1 MRDADI
7 ISRLAEAC
15 VANARDFNT
24 QDAANSLWALA
35 ALNFRDAAVWRRIAD
50 AFPRASPIS
59 VEQAGQLLQSALAS
73 RAWLHDEPLFDA
85 AFLVRCR
92 DIIASEP
99 PPARPTSGHREVLA
113 SLARLNFAATSEAL
127 VLDGLHSVDAL
138 VRLSDGREVAVEFDG
153 PTHFLH
159 SLTAPE
165 RVEGGASSA
174 SAARTPETNGSTR
187 LRDRL
192 LVEGGYLVVSIPY
205 WEWDALCGSG
215 AQD

>member
-1 MRDADI
+1 MMIPRTK
-7 ISRLAEAC
+7 AC
-15 VANARDFNT
+15 EPALTVF
-24 QDAANSLWALA
+24 SLA
-35 ALNFRDAAVWRRIAD
+35 ALNSRDSTIWRRVAD
-50 AFPRASPIS
+50 AFPRASTLS

-73 RAWLHDEPLFDA
+73 RAWLQDEPLFDA
-85 AFLVRCR
+85 AFLARCR
-92 DIIASEP
+92 DIKVSEP
-99 PPARPTSGHREVLA
+99 PPVCPTSGHREVLA
-113 SLARLNFAATSEAL
+113 SLARLNYAATCEAL

-159 SLTAPE
+159 SLTPPE

-174 SAARTPETNGSTR
+174 SAARTPEPNGNTR

-192 LVEGGYLVVSIPY
+192 LVEGGYLVVSIPH

-215 AQD
+215 AQDEYVKARMGAAMA